1 MAGPG
6 RHISGEV
13 FTSPSFDLGGDCVQV
28 FGSDGYTLIDGCIF
42 DLAGVPP
49 ADQDEAIDLIKG
61 ARADIR
67 HCVFLNCKKAILA
80 GNGDWPDEDA
90 SYGIVSLHHCVF
102 IDCGRRCPE
111 VQDGVRAS
119 MSECW
124 VHNWGVGS
132 SFDVRTFG
140 AWAHRGAALDV
151 KASVF
156 TRTKNL
162 SRWHWVAD
170 HANHIGEAVNDGSL
184 LDFFSATSWISG
196 ADRGL
201 DYSGGGL
208 GTSYG
213 CRFIDC
219 RQVGGAQQD
228 VGSPSLAWLK
238 DMPDTTHTSLGMPLA
253 EFAALELGC

>member
-6 RHISGEV
+6 RNISGKI
-13 FTSPSFDLGGDCVQV
+13 FTSPTFGLGGDCIQV
-28 FGSDGYTLIDGCIF
+28 WGSDGGTLIQDCIF
-42 DLAGVPP
+42 DLSAVPL
-49 ADQDEAIDLIKG
+49 ADQDEAIDCIKG
-61 ARADIR
+61 ARVTIER
-67 HCVFLNCKKAILA
+67 CVFIGCKKAVLG
-80 GNGDWPDEDA
+80 GNGDYPLEDQA
-90 SYGIVSLHHCVF
+90 GGLLTLRNCAFVR
-102 IDCGRRCPE
+102 CGRRCPE
-111 VQDGVRAS
+111 VQDGVRAF

-124 VHNWGVGS
+124 VHNWGAGC
-132 SFDVRTFG
+132 FDVRTFG
-140 AWAHRGAALDV
+140 AWVHRGATLTV
-151 KASVF
+151 KDSLF
-156 TRTKNL
+156 SRTRGLT
-162 SRWHWVAD
+162 RWHWTVD
-170 HANHIGEAVNDGSL
+170 HANHLGEAVNDGSL
-184 LDFFSATSWISG
+184 LDVFSATSWISG

>member
-1 MAGPG
+1 MAGSG
-6 RHISGEV
+6 RNISGKI
-13 FTSPSFDLGGDCVQV
+13 FTSPSFGLGGDCIQV
-28 FGSDGYTLIDGCIF
+28 FGSDGYTLIDSCIF
-42 DLAGVPP
+42 DLAGVPLSG
-49 ADQDEAIDLIKG
+49 QDEAIDLIKG

-67 HCVFLNCKKAILA
+67 RCVFLGCKKAILA

-90 SYGIVSLHHCVF
+90 AGGRVSLSQCVF
-102 IDCGRRCPE
+102 IGCGRRCPE

-119 MSECW
+119 MSDCW
-124 VHNWGVGS
+124 VHNWGAGC
-132 SFDVRTFG
+132 FDVRTFG
-140 AWAHRGAALDV
+140 AWSHRGATLTV
-151 KASVF
+151 KDSLF
-156 TRTKNL
+156 SRTRGLT
-162 SRWHWVAD
+162 RWHWVAD
-170 HANHIGEAVNDGSL
+170 HANHIGEAVNDGTL
-184 LDFFSATSWISG
+184 LDVFSKTSWISG
-196 ADRGL
+196 AERGL

-208 GTSYG
+208 GASYG

>member
-42 DLAGVPP
+42 DLTGVPLSG
-49 ADQDEAIDLIKG
+49 QDEAVDLIKG

-67 HCVFLNCKKAILA
+67 HCVFIGCKKAVLA

-90 SYGIVSLHHCVF
+90 AGGRVSLSQCVF
-102 IDCGRRCPE
+102 IGCGRRCPE
-111 VQDGVRAS
+111 AQDGVRAF

-124 VHNWGVGS
+124 VHNWGAGC
-132 SFDVRTFG
+132 FDVRTFG
-140 AWAHRGAALDV
+140 AWSHRGATLTV
-151 KASVF
+151 KDSLF
-156 TRTKNL
+156 SRTRGLT
-162 SRWHWVAD
+162 RWHWTVD
-170 HANHIGEAVNDGSL
+170 HANHIGEAINDGTL
-184 LDFFSATSWISG
+184 LDIFSSTSWISG

-238 DMPDTTHTSLGMPLA
+238 DMPDTTHTSLGLSIA
-253 EFAALELGC
+253 EFAALELDF

>member
-1 MAGPG
+1 MPGPG
-6 RHISGEV
+6 RTIIGQT
-13 FTSPSFDLGGDCVQV
+13 FTSPSFGLGGDCVQV
-28 FGSDGYTLIDGCIF
+28 FGSDGYTYIRGCVF
-42 DLAGVPP
+42 DLAGVPLP
-49 ADQDEAIDLIKG
+49 KQDEAIDLIRG

-67 HCVFLNCKKAILA
+67 DCVFIGCKKGILA
-80 GNGDWPDEDA
+80 GNGDWPEDDKHG
-90 SYGIVSLHHCVF
+90 SVHIEHCAF
-102 IDCGRRCPE
+102 IGCARRCPE

-119 MSECW
+119 MSGCW

-132 SFDVRTFG
+132 CFDVRTFG
-140 AWAHRGAALDV
+140 AWVHRGATLDV
-151 KASVF
+151 KNTLFSRARSL
-156 TRTKNL
+156 T
-162 SRWHWVAD
+162 RWHWVVD
-170 HANHIGEAVNDGSL
+170 HANHLGEAVNDGSL
-184 LDFFSATSWISG
+184 LDVLSGTSWISG

>member
-1 MAGPG
+1 MPGPG
-6 RHISGEV
+6 RTIIGQT
-13 FTSPSFDLGGDCVQV
+13 FASPSFGLGGDCVQV
-28 FGSDGYTLIDGCIF
+28 FGTDGYTLIDGCIF
-42 DLAGVPP
+42 DLTGVPLSG
-49 ADQDEAIDLIKG
+49 QDEAVDLIKG

-90 SYGIVSLHHCVF
+90 AGGRVSLSQCVF
-102 IDCGRRCPE
+102 IGCGRRCPE
-111 VQDGVRAS
+111 VQDGVRAF

-124 VHNWGVGS
+124 VHNWGAGC
-132 SFDVRTFG
+132 FDVRTFG
-140 AWAHRGAALDV
+140 TWVHRGATLTV
-151 KASVF
+151 KDSLF
-156 TRTKNL
+156 SRTRGL
-162 SRWHWVAD
+162 ARWHWVAD
-170 HANHIGEAVNDGSL
+170 HANHIGEAVTDGSL